1 MNFFRI
7 KARYPIGI
15 IILSVTGILGGDI
28 FMTSIEIGIMY
39 ALLDWITNDHNT
51 PRGT

>member
-1 MNFFRI
+1 MNYFRI

-15 IILSVTGILGGDI
+15 TLLGIMGIIGGDI
-28 FMTSIEIGIMY
+28 MMTSLEIGVCF

>member
-1 MNFFRI
+1 MNYFRI

-15 IILSVTGILGGDI
+15 TLLGIMGIIGGDI
-28 FMTSIEIGIMY
+28 MMTSLEIGVCF
-39 ALLDWITNDHNT
+39 ALLDWINDGRNT